1 MLTHRRK
8 TPDKLTNQTDK
19 PPVLILLHGIGAD
32 ENDLFGLSTFLDERF
47 FIISVRAPHALP
59 YGGFSWFEIFINSD
73 GITANIKQFEESRR
87 LFLKFVDEVVAEH
100 DLDAEKVYL
109 CGFSQG
115 AMIALSA
122 FLEAPEKFAGIAAL
136 SGRAM
141 PEMLPLTKDFEK
153 LKDLPVL
160 VQHGIYDPVLPIENG
175 RSTKEL
181 LSPLPVNLDYKEYP
195 MAHEIS
201 PESLNYLADWLRKR
215 LDEQ

>member
-1 MLTHRRK
+1 MLIYRHRK
-8 TPDKLTNQTDK
+8 PAKINIENEK

-32 ENDLFGLSTFLDERF
+32 ENDLFGLSNFLDERF
-47 FIISVRAPHALP
+47 FIISVRAPFTLP
-59 YGGFSWFEIFINSD
+59 YGGFAWFEIFIKQD
-73 GITANIKQFEESRR
+73 GISANIKQFEESRQM
-87 LFLKFVDEVVAEH
+87 FLEFVDEVILEH
-100 DLDAEKVYL
+100 DLDAKKVYL

-122 FLEAPEKFAGIAAL
+122 FLGKPEKFAGIAAL

-141 PEMLPLTKDFEK
+141 PEMLPATDDFKDLKDF
-153 LKDLPVL
+153 PVL

-175 RSTKEL
+175 RAAKEI
-181 LSPLPVNLDYKEYP
+181 LSRLPVKLDYKEYP

-201 PESLNYLADWLRKR
+201 PESLNYLADWLGKR